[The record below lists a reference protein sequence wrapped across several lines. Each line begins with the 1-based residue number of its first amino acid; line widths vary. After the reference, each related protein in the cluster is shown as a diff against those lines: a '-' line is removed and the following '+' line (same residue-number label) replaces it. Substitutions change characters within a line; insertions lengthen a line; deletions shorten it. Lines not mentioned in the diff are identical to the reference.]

1 MNVLPRIHAVAESLG
16 VPPWTVALGGVLAG
30 VAALALLI
38 LVVRLAGRAATRAVE
53 KARRDDD
60 SEARARVMAMIDDR
74 WRTIV
79 GICGMSVSMYGLY
92 GFAEDTAGL
101 PLLLRIFFI
110 AIFDGAEIGL
120 MLGLARSLAAQ
131 DVPRWTEGMIRSR
144 RMAWGLVAL
153 SAAANWV
160 HAPEGGGLW
169 AKVALAG
176 VPVVSVKLLE
186 HGLDL
191 RIAELAKA
199 EEEDGVRPGPLRLFV
214 LLWRRIWIAAF
225 AWLGLDTTSTTSETS
240 RRLLAQRA
248 ARAVI
253 VLARA
258 QKRADR
264 TFRFGWRKSL
274 ADRAVDR
281 RTEDAAV
288 ALDRADAPVNVD
300 QALAVVRRT
309 MGHMQAGRLGRL
321 DYADVD
327 AVVNTVVSLP
337 ALQQKVTQK
346 LEEQKAEVQD
356 ELRAAERAAKQERD
370 EAVAA
375 LEAEREEHTRL
386 QAERQQERERF
397 EELTEQLREQAE
409 QLRTEAEQAKRE
421 AAEQVQLV
429 RDAVEQSA
437 TREAEDRRAER
448 ETTEQRAEREAKR
461 WHEQTE
467 QLRDEAKRQLQ
478 EQAERF
484 EQQSAEQ
491 VRTERDRWSRELEQ
505 LRTEAERQL
514 RAQAEQLRIEAEQAK
529 REATERVEREAAERL
544 ATERAE
550 AERKIEAKQAEA
562 EREIEAERA
571 EAKRKIAVAQEQAE
585 QLQAQLDAK
594 QAEPEQTAPAGAAAE
609 QPRTPKPREASK
621 SMPTLAK
628 GSLKQL
634 FIQRVHELCEQGEP
648 RLLGPAVTPRT
659 RTDVAYQVQAE
670 LGLTSQGTARTY
682 MQEAMERWEAAQ
694 QAVAEKKAPAKTAE
708 AAKDKGKGKLLDT
721 FGRPI
726 ADLDALEPKGALARI

>member
-1 MNVLPRIHAVAESLG
+1 MLPRIHAVAESLG

-30 VAALALLI
+30 VASLALLI

-199 EEEDGVRPGPLRLFV
+199 EEEDGIRPGPLRLFV

-356 ELRAAERAAKQERD
+356 ELRVAERAAKQERD
-370 EAVAA
+370 DALAV
-375 LEAEREEHTRL
+375 LEAEREERTRL
-386 QAERQQERERF
+386 QAEQQQERERF
-397 EELTEQLREQAE
+397 EELAEQLREQAE
-409 QLRTEAEQAKRE
+409 QLRAEAEQAKRE
-421 AAEQVQLV
+421 AAEQVRLI
-429 RDAVEQSA
+429 REAVEQSA

-461 WHEQTE
+461 WHDQIE

-484 EQQSAEQ
+484 EQQSAKQ
-491 VRTERDRWSRELEQ
+491 VRAERDRWSRELEQ
-505 LRTEAERQL
+505 LRGEAERQL
-514 RAQAEQLRIEAEQAK
+514 REQAEQLRAEAERAK

-550 AERKIEAKQAEA
+550 AEREMEAARTEA
-562 EREIEAERA
+562 ER
-571 EAKRKIAVAQEQAE
+571 KIAASQKQAE

-594 QAEPEQTAPAGAAAE
+594 QAEPEQTAPADTAVE

-621 SMPTLAK
+621 PSAPLAK
-628 GSLKQL
+628 GSLKQR

-694 QAVAEKKAPAKTAE
+694 QAAAEAKAP
-708 AAKDKGKGKLLDT
+708 AKDKGKGKLLDT

-726 ADLDALEPKGALARI
+726 ADLDALDSKGVLARI

>member
-16 VPPWTVALGGVLAG
+16 VPPWTVALGGVLAC

-356 ELRAAERAAKQERD
+356 ELRAAERAAKAERD

-375 LEAEREEHTRL
+375 LEAEREERTRL
-386 QAERQQERERF
+386 QAEQQQERERF
-397 EELTEQLREQAE
+397 EELAEQLREQAE
-409 QLRTEAEQAKRE
+409 QLRTEAEQARRE

-491 VRTERDRWSRELEQ
+491 VRAERDRWSRELEQ

-514 RAQAEQLRIEAEQAK
+514 REQAEQLRTEAEQAK

-544 ATERAE
+544 AAERAE
-550 AERKIEAKQAEA
+550 AERKIEAERAEA
-562 EREIEAERA
+562 ERKVEAERA
-571 EAKRKIAVAQEQAE
+571 EAEHKITVAQEQAE

-594 QAEPEQTAPAGAAAE
+594 QAEPEQTAPAGTAE

-628 GSLKQL
+628 GSLKQR
-634 FIQRVHELCEQGEP
+634 FIQRVHELCEQGES

-694 QAVAEKKAPAKTAE
+694 QAAAEKKAPAKTAE
-708 AAKDKGKGKLLDT
+708 AKDKGKGKLLDT

-726 ADLDALEPKGALARI
+726 ADLDALESKGALARI

>member
-30 VAALALLI
+30 VASLALLI

-370 EAVAA
+370 EALAA
-375 LEAEREEHTRL
+375 LEAEREERTRL
-386 QAERQQERERF
+386 QAEQQQERERF
-397 EELTEQLREQAE
+397 EELAGQLREQAE

-421 AAEQVQLV
+421 AAEQVRLV
-429 RDAVEQSA
+429 REAVEQSA
-437 TREAEDRRAER
+437 AREAEDRRAER

-461 WHEQTE
+461 WHDQIE
-467 QLRDEAKRQLQ
+467 QLRDEAKQQLQ

-491 VRTERDRWSRELEQ
+491 VRAERDRWSRELEQ
-505 LRTEAERQL
+505 LRDEAERQL
-514 RAQAEQLRIEAEQAK
+514 REQAEQLRTEAERAK
-529 REATERVEREAAERL
+529 QEATERVEREAAERL
-544 ATERAE
+544 AAERAE
-550 AERKIEAKQAEA
+550 AERKIEAARTEA
-562 EREIEAERA
+562 ER
-571 EAKRKIAVAQEQAE
+571 KIAASQEQAE

-594 QAEPEQTAPAGAAAE
+594 QAEPEQTAPAGTAE

-621 SMPTLAK
+621 SSAPLAK
-628 GSLKQL
+628 GSLKQR

-694 QAVAEKKAPAKTAE
+694 QAAAEKKAPAK

-726 ADLDALEPKGALARI
+726 ADLDALDSKGALARI

>member
-16 VPPWTVALGGVLAG
+16 VPPWTVALGGALAG
-30 VAALALLI
+30 VASLALLI

-264 TFRFGWRKSL
+264 TFRFGWRKSM

-321 DYADVD
+321 DYADID

-346 LEEQKAEVQD
+346 LEAERAEVQD
-356 ELRAAERAAKQERD
+356 ELRAAERAVKQERD
-370 EAVAA
+370 EVLAA
-375 LEAEREEHTRL
+375 LEAEREERTRL
-386 QAERQQERERF
+386 QAEQEQERERF
-397 EELTEQLREQAE
+397 EELAGQLREQAE
-409 QLRTEAEQAKRE
+409 QLRTEAEQAKRD

-448 ETTEQRAEREAKR
+448 ETTEQRAERDAKR

-467 QLRDEAKRQLQ
+467 QLREEAKRQLQ
-478 EQAERF
+478 EQATRF

-491 VRTERDRWSRELEQ
+491 VRAERDRWSRELKQ
-505 LRTEAERQL
+505 LRDEAERQL
-514 RAQAEQLRIEAEQAK
+514 REQAEQLRTEAEQAK

-544 ATERAE
+544 AAERAE

-562 EREIEAERA
+562 EREMEAARTEAER
-571 EAKRKIAVAQEQAE
+571 KIAASQEQAE

-594 QAEPEQTAPAGAAAE
+594 QAEPEQTAPAGTAE
-609 QPRTPKPREASK
+609 QPRTPKPREASRP
-621 SMPTLAK
+621 SAPLAK
-628 GSLKQL
+628 GSLKQR

-694 QAVAEKKAPAKTAE
+694 QAAAEKQAPAK
-708 AAKDKGKGKLLDT
+708 AAKGKGKLLDT

-726 ADLDALEPKGALARI
+726 ADLDALDPKGALARI

>member
-30 VAALALLI
+30 VASLALLI

-92 GFAEDTAGL
+92 GFAEETAGL

-370 EAVAA
+370 EALAA
-375 LEAEREEHTRL
+375 LEAEREERARL
-386 QAERQQERERF
+386 QAEREEERERF
-397 EELTEQLREQAE
+397 EELAGQLREQAE
-409 QLRTEAEQAKRE
+409 QLRAEAEQAKRE

-429 RDAVEQSA
+429 REAVEQSA
-437 TREAEDRRAER
+437 AREAEDRRAER

-461 WHEQTE
+461 WHEQIE

-484 EQQSAEQ
+484 EQQGAEQ
-491 VRTERDRWSRELEQ
+491 VRAERDRWSRELEQ
-505 LRTEAERQL
+505 LRGEAERQL
-514 RAQAEQLRIEAEQAK
+514 REQAEQLRTEAERAK
-529 REATERVEREAAERL
+529 REATERVEREAAEQL
-544 ATERAE
+544 AAERAE
-550 AERKIEAKQAEA
+550 AERKIAAS
-562 EREIEAERA
+562 
-571 EAKRKIAVAQEQAE
+571 QEQAE

-594 QAEPEQTAPAGAAAE
+594 QAEPEQTAPAGTAE

-621 SMPTLAK
+621 PSAPLAK
-628 GSLKQL
+628 GSLKQR

-694 QAVAEKKAPAKTAE
+694 QAAAEKQAPAK
-708 AAKDKGKGKLLDT
+708 AAKDKGKGKGKLLDT

-726 ADLDALEPKGALARI
+726 ADLDALDPKGALARI

>member
-120 MLGLARSLAAQ
+120 MLGLARSLSAQ
-131 DVPRWTEGMIRSR
+131 EVPRWTEGMIRSR

-199 EEEDGVRPGPLRLFV
+199 EEEDGIRPGPLRLFV

-370 EAVAA
+370 EALTA
-375 LEAEREEHTRL
+375 LEAEREERTRL
-386 QAERQQERERF
+386 QTEQQQERERF
-397 EELTEQLREQAE
+397 EELAEQLREQAE

-461 WHEQTE
+461 WHDQIE
-467 QLRDEAKRQLQ
+467 QLRDQAKQQLQ

-491 VRTERDRWSRELEQ
+491 VGAERERWTRELEQ

-514 RAQAEQLRIEAEQAK
+514 RAQAEQLRTEAEQAK

-571 EAKRKIAVAQEQAE
+571 EAERKIAVAQEQAE

-594 QAEPEQTAPAGAAAE
+594 QAEPEQTALAGTAAE

-628 GSLKQL
+628 GSLKQR

-659 RTDVAYQVQAE
+659 RTELAYQLQVE
-670 LGLTSQGTARTY
+670 LGMASQGTARTY

-694 QAVAEKKAPAKTAE
+694 QAAAEKKAPAKTTE

-726 ADLDALEPKGALARI
+726 ADLDALESKGALARI

>member
-16 VPPWTVALGGVLAG
+16 VPPWTVALGGALAG
-30 VAALALLI
+30 VASLALLI

-370 EAVAA
+370 EALAA
-375 LEAEREEHTRL
+375 LEAEREERTRL
-386 QAERQQERERF
+386 QAEQEQERERF
-397 EELTEQLREQAE
+397 EELAGQLREQAE

-437 TREAEDRRAER
+437 AREAEDRRAER

-461 WHEQTE
+461 WHEQIE

-491 VRTERDRWSRELEQ
+491 VRAERDRWSRELKQ
-505 LRTEAERQL
+505 LRDEAERQL
-514 RAQAEQLRIEAEQAK
+514 REQAEQLRAEAERAK
-529 REATERVEREAAERL
+529 QEATERVEREAAERL
-544 ATERAE
+544 AAERAE

-562 EREIEAERA
+562 EREIEAARTEA
-571 EAKRKIAVAQEQAE
+571 ERKIAASQEQAE

-594 QAEPEQTAPAGAAAE
+594 QAEPEQTAPAGTAE
-609 QPRTPKPREASK
+609 QPRTPKPREASRP
-621 SMPTLAK
+621 SAPLAK
-628 GSLKQL
+628 GSLKQR

-694 QAVAEKKAPAKTAE
+694 QAAAEKQAPAK

-726 ADLDALEPKGALARI
+726 ADLDALDPKGALARI

>member
-30 VAALALLI
+30 VAGLALLI

-375 LEAEREEHTRL
+375 LEAEREERTRL
-386 QAERQQERERF
+386 QTEQQQERERF
-397 EELTEQLREQAE
+397 EELAEQLREQAE

-429 RDAVEQSA
+429 REAVEQSA

-461 WHEQTE
+461 WHDQIE

-491 VRTERDRWSRELEQ
+491 VRAERDRWSRELEQ

-514 RAQAEQLRIEAEQAK
+514 REQAEQLRTEAEQAK
-529 REATERVEREAAERL
+529 REATERVERVEREAAERL

-562 EREIEAERA
+562 EREI
-571 EAKRKIAVAQEQAE
+571 AVAREQAE

-594 QAEPEQTAPAGAAAE
+594 QAEPEQTAPAGTAAE
-609 QPRTPKPREASK
+609 QPRTPKPREASRP
-621 SMPTLAK
+621 MPTLAK
-628 GSLKQL
+628 GSLKQR

-694 QAVAEKKAPAKTAE
+694 QAAAEKKAPAKTAE

-726 ADLDALEPKGALARI
+726 ADLDALESKGALARI

>member
-30 VAALALLI
+30 VASLALLI

-356 ELRAAERAAKQERD
+356 ELRVAERAAKQERD
-370 EAVAA
+370 EALAV
-375 LEAEREEHTRL
+375 LEAEREERTRL
-386 QAERQQERERF
+386 QAEQQQERERF
-397 EELTEQLREQAE
+397 EEVAEQLREQAE
-409 QLRTEAEQAKRE
+409 QLRAEAEQAKRE
-421 AAEQVQLV
+421 AAEQVRLI
-429 RDAVEQSA
+429 REAVEQSA

-461 WHEQTE
+461 WHDQIE

-484 EQQSAEQ
+484 EQQSAKQ
-491 VRTERDRWSRELEQ
+491 VRAERDRWSRELEQ
-505 LRTEAERQL
+505 LRGEAERQL
-514 RAQAEQLRIEAEQAK
+514 REQAEQLRAEAERAK

-550 AERKIEAKQAEA
+550 AEREMEAARTEA
-562 EREIEAERA
+562 ER
-571 EAKRKIAVAQEQAE
+571 KIAASQKQAE

-594 QAEPEQTAPAGAAAE
+594 QAEPEQTAPADTAVE

-621 SMPTLAK
+621 PSAPLAK
-628 GSLKQL
+628 GSLKQR

-694 QAVAEKKAPAKTAE
+694 QAAAEAEAPAK

-726 ADLDALEPKGALARI
+726 ADLAALDSKGVLARI

>member
-53 KARRDDD
+53 TARRDDD

-253 VLARA
+253 KLARA

-356 ELRAAERAAKQERD
+356 ELRAAERAAKQGRD

-397 EELTEQLREQAE
+397 EELAEQLREQAE

-514 RAQAEQLRIEAEQAK
+514 REQAEQLRAEAEQAK

-694 QAVAEKKAPAKTAE
+694 QAAAEKKAPAKTAE